1 MKLGKLGAAFLGVIT
16 ICSLAGCNSTGSQN
30 IKGKIPATF
39 HLEGGMSK

>member
-30 IKGKIPATF
+30 IKG
-39 HLEGGMSK
+39 